1 MDFEKDLSELEVRI
15 KELKTSKAS
24 EKVDLS
30 AEIEKLEAKAQE
42 LRNKVYAELSAW
54 QKFQLMRHPDRPHT
68 LDYVDTLLEDWMEIH
83 GDRNYGDDKAMI
95 CGFGKLDGMP
105 LGVVGIQK
113 GRDTKE
119 NVYRNFGMAQ
129 PEGYRKALRFMQL
142 CARFGLPI
150 LSLVDTAG
158 AYPGI
163 EGEERS
169 VAEAI
174 AKNLFEMSH
183 LPVPIVVVVI
193 GEGGSGG
200 ALGIGVGDR
209 VLMQAN
215 AFYSVISPEACAT
228 ILWRDRS
235 RAEEAATALK
245 GSADQLLRFGII
257 DEIIPEPIGG
267 AHQDPVAATASL
279 KEAIKR
285 HFNELKDM
293 DPKAR
298 IDTRYQKFRA
308 MGEWTPMAAVGK
320 VGSE

>member
-1 MDFEKDLSELEVRI
+1 
-15 KELKTSKAS
+15 
-24 EKVDLS
+24 
-30 AEIEKLEAKAQE
+30 
-42 LRNKVYAELSAW
+42 
-54 QKFQLMRHPDRPHT
+54 
-68 LDYVDTLLEDWMEIH
+68 
-83 GDRNYGDDKAMI
+83 
-95 CGFGKLDGMP
+95 MP
-105 LGVVGIQK
+105 LGIVGIQK

-129 PEGYRKALRFMQL
+129 PEGYRKALRFMNL

-150 LSLVDTAG
+150 LSMVDTAG

-228 ILWRDRS
+228 ILWRDLS
-235 RAEEAATALK
+235 RAEEAAAALK
-245 GSADQLLRFGII
+245 GSADQLLKFGII
-257 DEIIPEPIGG
+257 DEIIPEPLGG
-267 AHQDPVAATASL
+267 AHQDTEAAMATL
-279 KEAIKR
+279 KEAVLR
-285 HFNELKDM
+285 HLRELVAM
-293 DPKAR
+293 DATAR
-298 IDTRYQKFRA
+298 TDARYAKFRA
-308 MGEWTPMAAVGK
+308 MGEWNQVSAAGLDK
-320 VGSE
+320 AGA